1 MSQDDGRGKPPG
13 GPPPGW
19 QPQQM
24 PPQYQ
29 QYQQPPYQPPPYQQ
43 PPPQPHQQ
51 PGGPYQ
57 RPYQPPG
64 APRRTH
70 LIATVQAP
78 KGHGF
83 GAMAVLSL
91 KRALR
96 LRIEPN
102 EILDDERTAMLTRV
116 KPPITDETQQAFMAW
131 RRSVL
136 FLAALLMIP
145 VAILH
150 GVDNLDF
157 DEGVPDAA
165 KAMAALQVLVEVGFA
180 LFLWTQV
187 PRWMAWRK
195 QSRALWWAWIVYF
208 MTPFAVFL
216 YPLASDFVGAMGLDL
231 SEAGPDAMR
240 AAAMGIGVSIGASAL
255 VSLAPKIISL
265 LQGMIRASIATKTLF
280 PGASA
285 PGWLMVLCAP
295 LYAVIFYVFVLLPYQ
310 LTGSGFVV
318 VGLASIMIAKASLV
332 GAGLKLTR
340 PMTPEVARV
349 QTRRALTFWMTL
361 LIGGAVAIGIG
372 LRDLIA
378 EMSVL
383 TAINFVLSMASNIL
397 ILTLI
402 ATDTV
407 ITGLDR
413 SRGSTPEE
421 RALADE
427 AHQQIAAFT
436 GAGTQE

>member
-19 QPQQM
+19 QPL

-29 QYQQPPYQPPPYQQ
+29 QYQQPQYPQGQPPQQHAHQQPYQPPT
-43 PPPQPHQQ
+43 
-51 PGGPYQ
+51 
-57 RPYQPPG
+57 

-78 KGHGF
+78 QGAGF
-83 GAMAVLSL
+83 WRMAVLSL

-102 EILDDERTAMLTRV
+102 EVLADERARMLAV
-116 KPPITDETQQAFMAW
+116 QPPITDETQQAFMAW

-136 FLAALLMIP
+136 FMAALLMIP
-145 VAILH
+145 VAVLH
-150 GVDNLDF
+150 AIDNLNF
-157 DEGVPDAA
+157 REGIPDAIRA
-165 KAMAALQVLVEVGFA
+165 ILSLQVLVEVGFA
-180 LFLWTQV
+180 VFLWTQL
-187 PRWMAWRK
+187 PRWILWRR
-195 QSRALWWAWIVYF
+195 QSRALWWAWVVYF
-208 MTPFAVFL
+208 LTPFLVFL
-216 YPLASDFVGAMGLDL
+216 YPFATDLAESNADG
-231 SEAGPDAMR
+231 DAMKAV
-240 AAAMGIGVSIGASAL
+240 AAGLGGAL
-255 VSLAPKIISL
+255 VALAPKVISL

-295 LYAVIFYVFVLLPYQ
+295 LYAVIFYVLLLLPYQ
-310 LTGSGFVV
+310 LTGSGFAV
-318 VGLASIMIAKASLV
+318 VGLIAILLANASLV
-332 GAGLKLTR
+332 GAGLGLTR
-340 PMTPEVARV
+340 PMLPEVARV
-349 QTRRALTFWMTL
+349 KTRRTLSVWMTL
-361 LIGGAVAIGIG
+361 LIGGVVAIGVG
-372 LRDLIA
+372 LRDLLV
-378 EMSVL
+378 ELPVLSV
-383 TAINFVLSMASNIL
+383 INFVLSMASSIL

-413 SRGSTPEE
+413 ARGSTPEE

-427 AHQQIAAFT
+427 AHQQIASFT
-436 GAGTQE
+436 GAWSQG